1 MQSGYNGGIMYKAKP
16 VIDNKFW
23 IVEQNGE
30 RVGTIRKGNH
40 NTLTMFL
47 PQPTGVSNYKDMNEL
62 TRKVNIEVLTGKDL
76 MTTEPVVQHKEV
88 HGFPCKT
95 VPYNGMYDVKRKLPL
110 YTKTVKSQSFYC
122 AGYYIIKFDRWL
134 PSYCPK
140 LLTLS
145 RNDFQGPF
153 KTKLEMQEAL
163 KRA

>member
-1 MQSGYNGGIMYKAKP
+1 
-16 VIDNKFW
+16 
-23 IVEQNGE
+23 
-30 RVGTIRKGNH
+30 
-40 NTLTMFL
+40 MFL

-122 AGYYIIKFDRWL
+122 AGYYIIKFEKGWVK
-134 PSYCPK
+134 SFCPK
-140 LLTLS
+140 VITLQ
-145 RNDFQGPF
+145 RYTYQGPF
-153 KTKLEMQEAL
+153 TTELEMRKQLSNAS
-163 KRA
+163 RN